1 MARVK
6 QAPKKTAAARPA
18 TGGKAL
24 PPGRGGAT
32 QAGKAPRHHS
42 LPAQAA
48 AQAEDEE
55 APPRKRRKYRRKP
68 GVKAL
73 QEIKYQQNRVDL
85 IFRKLPFARLVREL
99 MVAAQPP
106 GVSYRITGTALEA
119 LQEAAE
125 THLLRRFEASNICA
139 IHGKRVTLMPKDMQ
153 CAKTVNDIMND

>member
-6 QAPKKTAAARPA
+6 TVKKAARKTAAPVSAGKTLPA
-18 TGGKAL
+18 
-24 PPGRGGAT
+24 GRGGAT
-32 QAGKAPRHHS
+32 QAGKAPRQV
-42 LPAQAA
+42 LPAVRGD
-48 AQAEDEE
+48 QAEDE
-55 APPRKRRKYRRKP
+55 APRKRRKYRRKP

-85 IFRKLPFARLVREL
+85 IFRKLPFARLVREI
-99 MVAAQPP
+99 MVLAQPP
-106 GVSYRITGTALEA
+106 GRSYRITGTALEA

-153 CAKTVNDIMND
+153 CAWTVNDIMNG